1 MPEVSLLEKATD
13 KYAIDKDKKIYKL
26 KLLIKDITP
35 NFLNVLRRAIL
46 EEVKT
51 LSIEDVYIIE
61 NNSAIWDEMLAHRL
75 GLVVLNTH
83 ENIKESEEIKFYLE
97 KNEKGYIYGSDLK
110 TDKKDIYVV
119 YPETM
124 IAYIDEN
131 QKVKLEAVAILGNGK
146 QHTKFIPGHVYYYRT
161 GKLKLEGKLDEKE
174 LENLK
179 LLGVEIKKNKI
190 QIPKEKE
197 YDRTFLDAVERASNE
212 KIKVIP
218 KDEFVFIIESFG
230 QYSAE
235 KLIPLAIKELQNKL
249 NNLLEFL
256 SK

>member
-1 MPEVSLLEKATD
+1 MPEISLLEKSTD
-13 KYAIDKDKKIYKL
+13 KYAVDKDEKIYKL
-26 KLLIKDITP
+26 KLLIKDVTP

-51 LSIEDVYIIE
+51 LAIEDVYIIE

-75 GLVVLNTH
+75 GLVVLNTP
-83 ENIKESEEIKFYLE
+83 ENIKENEEIKFYLE

-110 TDKKDIYVV
+110 TDKKDVYVV

-131 QKVKLEAVAILGNGK
+131 QKVKLEAVAIPGNGK
-146 QHTKFIPGHVYYYRT
+146 QHAKFIPGHVYYYRT
-161 GKLKLEGKLDEKE
+161 GELKLEGKLDEKE

-179 LLGVEIKKNKI
+179 LLGVDIKKNKI

-197 YDRTFLDAVERASNE
+197 YDRTFLDGVERASNE

-256 SK
+256 SQ

>member
-1 MPEVSLLEKATD
+1 MPEISLLEKATD

-51 LSIEDVYIIE
+51 LAIEDVYIIE

-75 GLVVLNTH
+75 GLVVLNTY
-83 ENIKESEEIKFYLE
+83 ENIKENEEIKFYLE

-110 TDKKDIYVV
+110 TDKKDIYVI

-131 QKVKLEAVAILGNGK
+131 QKVKLEAIAILDNGK
-146 QHTKFIPGHVYYYRT
+146 QHAKFIPGHVYYYRT
-161 GKLKLEGKLDEKE
+161 GELKLEGKLDEKE

-179 LLGVEIKKNKI
+179 LLGVEIKKDKI
-190 QIPKEKE
+190 QIPKEK
-197 YDRTFLDAVERASNE
+197 NM
-212 KIKVIP
+212 
-218 KDEFVFIIESFG
+218 IELF
-230 QYSAE
+230 
-235 KLIPLAIKELQNKL
+235 
-249 NNLLEFL
+249 
-256 SK
+256 

>member
-1 MPEVSLLEKATD
+1 MPEISLLEKTTD
-13 KYAIDKDKKIYKL
+13 KYAVDKDNKIYKL
-26 KLLIKDITP
+26 KLLIRDVTP

-51 LSIEDVYIIE
+51 LAIEDVYIIE

-83 ENIKESEEIKFYLE
+83 ENIKENEEIRFYLE

-110 TDKKDIYVV
+110 TDKKNTYVI

-131 QKVKLEAVAILGNGK
+131 QKVKLEAVAILSNGK
-146 QHTKFIPGHVYYYRT
+146 QHAKFIPGHVYYYRT
-161 GKLKLEGKLDEKE
+161 GELKLEGKLDEKE

-218 KDEFVFIIESFG
+218 EDKFVFIIESFG

>member
-1 MPEVSLLEKATD
+1 MPEISLLEKASD

-46 EEVKT
+46 EEVKI
-51 LSIEDVYIIE
+51 LAIEDVYIIE

-75 GLVVLNTH
+75 GLVVLNTP
-83 ENIKESEEIKFYLE
+83 ENIKENEEIKFYLE
-97 KNEKGYIYGSDLK
+97 ENEKGYIYGSDLK
-110 TDKKDIYVV
+110 TDKKDIYVI

-161 GKLKLEGKLDEKE
+161 GELKLEGKLDEKE

-179 LLGVEIKKNKI
+179 LLGVEIKKDKI

-212 KIKVIP
+212 KIKVMP
-218 KDEFVFIIESFG
+218 KEEFVFIIESFG
-230 QYSAE
+230 QYSTE